1 MYNMKKTLSAI
12 FANETVKS
20 AIITICLLLLIT
32 FLIYF
37 CHCEYK
43 KIGQEGLKYYG
54 EDTTSING
62 TLPYK
67 TTMIDIKYPSTT
79 TNSDIYNLMEADQ
92 SYNSNLFNK
101 EEMNMHFS
109 DETIMKDIK
118 YFNNATNLML
128 ENYLNDNIPDTTT
141 EYIQNI
147 AGNIGLT
154 DDYNA
159 FIESEISGVY
169 YDEFK
174 YEKGESNRS
183 TTMLYNYKDE
193 TGRDIS
199 NVKINIYRFIDNTG
213 LSEEDK
219 YDPASGEEPTNG
231 TYEYINDI
239 KVNDEER
246 SDKIYNYHGVD
257 LVDIS
262 YNKIYDELI
271 KYESSKFH
279 SDVSMSNPGKYS
291 SHYFESNYETD
302 QDKENVTKDFKYFYS
317 VAPTIAYHK
326 KIIQ

>member
-1 MYNMKKTLSAI
+1 MKKHLFTI
-12 FANETVKS
+12 FTNETIKS

-43 KIGQEGLKYYG
+43 KNIQEGLKDYG

-67 TTMIDIKYPSTT
+67 STMKDIKYPSTT
-79 TNSDIYNLMEADQ
+79 TNSDIYDLMDADQ

-147 AGNIGLT
+147 AGGNVL
-154 DDYNA
+154 DPDY
-159 FIESEISGVY
+159 ISKIQTEISDVY
-169 YDEFK
+169 YVNFN

-183 TTMLYNYKDE
+183 QTMLYNYKDE

-199 NVKINIYRFIDNTG
+199 NVKINNYRFIDNTG

-219 YDPASGEEPTNG
+219 YDPISGEEPTNG
-231 TYEYINDI
+231 IYEYINDI

-246 SDKIYNYHGVD
+246 TDKIYNYDSVD
-257 LVDIS
+257 LDDIS
-262 YNKIYDELI
+262 YGDIYDQLI
-271 KYESSKFH
+271 NYESSKFS
-279 SDVSMSNPGKYS
+279 SDVSMTNPGKYS
-291 SHYFESNYETD
+291 SHYFESNYENP
-302 QDKENVTKDFKYFYS
+302 QDIKRDFKYFYS